1 MAFRENSPAQD
12 WIQITIFRLRWTPP
26 PHTHKPQKGTKTRRQ
41 RKRDSTI
48 ALEGEGA
55 TESEGA
61 SSFASRSE
69 SSLLTFIKI
78 WRGQQ
83 ADTQLCRRPD
93 KKKKQNNNKT
103 TQRITCCCSCSTK
116 ETDIWDARER
126 ERERDIIND
135 KKQRES
141 AGRTRIPPLVWL
153 PKLLSKLLDK

>member
-93 KKKKQNNNKT
+93 KKKNKIIIKQRKGSPVAAAARRKRRT
-103 TQRITCCCSCSTK
+103 YGM
-116 ETDIWDARER
+116 RER
-126 ERERDIIND
+126 ERES
-135 KKQRES
+135 E
-141 AGRTRIPPLVWL
+141 T
-153 PKLLSKLLDK
+153 LLTIKNKGNRRGGLEFLHLSGCQSCYPNY

>member
-48 ALEGEGA
+48 ALEGEGRQRQKERVRLPHVQRA
-55 TESEGA
+55 VCWP
-61 SSFASRSE
+61 SSKSGGGNRQTHNSA
-69 SSLLTFIKI
+69 
-78 WRGQQ
+78 
-83 ADTQLCRRPD
+83 ADPT
-93 KKKKQNNNKT
+93 KKKQNNNKT

-126 ERERDIIND
+126 ERDIINY

>member
-55 TESEGA
+55 KEAEGA

-93 KKKKQNNNKT
+93 KKKQNNNKT

-116 ETDIWDARER
+116 ETDIWGCERER
-126 ERERDIIND
+126 ERES
-135 KKQRES
+135 E
-141 AGRTRIPPLVWL
+141 T
-153 PKLLSKLLDK
+153 LLTIKNKGNRRGGLEFLHLSGCQSCYPNY